1 MNDDTFLSTAELKNL
16 TGVRTGKN
24 GKTREQLQI
33 AALARMKVPHF
44 VNARNCPVVARAVVE
59 GGRQAPAAPKA
70 AGWEPALA

>member
-1 MNDDTFLSTAELKNL
+1 MHDDTFLSTAELKNL

-70 AGWEPALA
+70 GGWEPALA

>member
-1 MNDDTFLSTAELKNL
+1 MHDDTFLSLAELKAL
-16 TGVRTGKN
+16 TGVKTGKD

-33 AALARMKVPHF
+33 AALVRMKVPHF

-59 GGRQAPAAPKA
+59 GGKQAPAAPKA